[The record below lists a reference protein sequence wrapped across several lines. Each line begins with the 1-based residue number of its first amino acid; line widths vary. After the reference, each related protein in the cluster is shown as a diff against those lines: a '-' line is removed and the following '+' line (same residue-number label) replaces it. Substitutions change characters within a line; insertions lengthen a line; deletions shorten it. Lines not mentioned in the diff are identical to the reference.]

1 VSGRTERLR
10 LIGRV
15 IFADRR
21 RAVAVMAVSVATG
34 VTGSLVALLM
44 KVLVD
49 GASAGDGA
57 AVVVVAMALAVCW
70 TASGGAASWASN
82 LLSDLHESSGR
93 ALTEDLMAL
102 MASAPGIEHHE
113 RPDYLDRVALLR
125 RNARLLSGMLR
136 TLSDLVNLVL
146 RVGGTALLLA
156 TVDWR
161 LSLVALFALPSVAAG
176 SRARRITEAADEAV
190 AARGRLADS
199 LLALSWTGNA
209 AGEVRVC
216 GLGEE
221 LARRVGRLWD
231 ETHAET
237 ERAQAKASLVRL
249 GGWLVFAAG
258 YVGAVAV
265 AVGRALDGQAS
276 VGDVAMVVALV
287 SQVNGQVGQTVAVLT
302 QSLDA
307 NRAAHR
313 LQWLHRYAAATVGG
327 TAPAAPAAVPDR
339 IERGIRLDGVTFRY
353 PGTERDALDGVTLD
367 LPAGSTVALV
377 GENGAGK
384 TTLVKLLCR
393 FYEPTAGRLTVDGV
407 DLPAIPAA
415 EWRRHL
421 TAAFQDFA
429 RVEFLLRESVGI
441 GDLAGI
447 DDEARV
453 GDALA
458 GVGAAD
464 LGPLGTQLGVQRGGS
479 DLSTGQWQKVAV
491 ARASMR
497 TGPLLLVLDE
507 PTSGLDAHAEHVLFE
522 RYAAAARDAGAER
535 GAVTVLVSHRFST
548 VRMADLIVVL
558 AGGRVVEQGSHADLC
573 RAGGLYAE
581 LYGIGARAFEDDA
594 QAPSVSSA
602 THWPG
607 GQAGPAAPAVDGL
620 R

>member
-1 VSGRTERLR
+1 MRERTGRFR

-21 RAVAVMAVSVATG
+21 RAAAIIAVSVATG

-44 KVLVD
+44 KALVD
-49 GASAGDGA
+49 AAAGGEA
-57 AVVVVAMALAVCW
+57 ATAVVAGLALAVTW
-70 TASGGAASWASN
+70 TASGGAATWASL

-102 MASAPGIEHHE
+102 MASTPGIEHHE

-125 RNARLLSGMLR
+125 RSSRLLSGMLR

-161 LSLVALFALPSVAAG
+161 LSMVALLALPSVAAG
-176 SRARRITEAADEAV
+176 SRARRITEAADESV
-190 AARGRLADS
+190 AARGRLADN
-199 LLALSWTGNA
+199 LLALSSIGPT
-209 AGEVRVC
+209 AGEVRVF

-221 LARRVGRLWD
+221 VRRRVGRLWD

-237 ERAQAKASLVRL
+237 ERAQAKAALIRL

-258 YVGAVAV
+258 YVGAIAM
-265 AVGRALDGQAS
+265 AVGRAIDGQAS

-287 SQVNGQVGQTVAVLT
+287 SQVNGQVTQTVAVLT

-307 NRAAHR
+307 NRAARR
-313 LQWLHRYAAATVGG
+313 LEWLHRYAADSGDG
-327 TAPAAPAAVPDR
+327 SAPSPAAVPGR
-339 IERGIRLDGVTFRY
+339 LERGIRLDGVTFHY
-353 PGTERDALDGVTLD
+353 PGTDRDALEGVTLD

-393 FYEPTAGRLTVDGV
+393 FYEPSAGRVMVDDV
-407 DLPAIPAA
+407 DLSALPAA
-415 EWRRHL
+415 EWRRHV
-421 TAAFQDFA
+421 TAGFQDFA
-429 RVEFLLRESVGI
+429 RVEYLLRESVGI

-453 GDALA
+453 AGALA
-458 GVGAAD
+458 GVEAGDLATLDAQLGAQWGGAD
-464 LGPLGTQLGVQRGGS
+464 LS
-479 DLSTGQWQKVAV
+479 AGQWQKVAV

-497 TGPLLLVLDE
+497 RGPLLLVLDE

-522 RYAAAARDAGAER
+522 RYAAAARHAAAER
-535 GAVTVLVSHRFST
+535 GAITLLVSHRFST
-548 VRMADLIVVL
+548 VRTADLIVVL
-558 AGGRVVEQGSHADLC
+558 AEGRVVEQGTHEDLR

-581 LYGIGARAFEDDA
+581 LYGIGARAFEGDA
-594 QAPSVSSA
+594 QAPSVSTA

-607 GQAGPAAPAVDGL
+607 GQAGPAASVVRRD
-620 R
+620 RS